1 MKVKEVK
8 ELLAQYS
15 DDDELMIA
23 WNDSDILSYI
33 SESPN
38 DKAWSRAVTIYED
51 SSLEGFGDDCRWAIR
66 EALDEVADNE

>member
-8 ELLAQYS
+8 ELLSQYF

-23 WNDSDILSYI
+23 WNDSDILTHTHGH
-33 SESPN
+33 PN
-38 DKAWSRAVTIYED
+38 AKAWSRAVTIYED
-51 SSLEGFGDDCRWAIR
+51 SSLEGFGDDCRWAVR